1 MNKGGAMDI
10 GFFELLTPVTYW
22 LLIIMWSFILYFYIR
37 RLRADWRQGS
47 LMLLLFIIL
56 TIDAFRTL
64 FESFYFGA
72 WYTARVGLLP
82 MDIHDFL
89 VQPHMVI
96 IPKLLNVFAAGLVIT
111 ILFRFWLPREG
122 EEISNLETTVRRRT
136 LELSETV
143 EKLKSE
149 VRHSKR
155 MDEALTAREREFRT
169 LAENSPDNIA
179 RYDTTGRVLYCN
191 PRLLETLGERREEE
205 FLRKTPLECFPG
217 GEFREYQ
224 KKIEQVLQSGEEAS
238 CDLVL
243 PDIGK
248 GERFHNIRFVA
259 ERDQNGA
266 LTGVMTIGRDI
277 TERKRAEE
285 ERNANLRFFK
295 RMDRINQAIQGTA
308 DLEEMMGN
316 VLDAVLAIFDC
327 DRAYLLY
334 PCDPQATSCSVS
346 MERHKPEYPGAM
358 SFGIALPVGQELAEK
373 FHLLLNSNHPVK
385 FGPQTANKPV
395 PPQISERFG
404 IRSMLAT
411 ALYPREGKPWEFG
424 IHQCSREQDWTAE
437 EEKLFQEIGH
447 RLGDALSTLLVD
459 RDLRQSERRFIT
471 LVNQAAD
478 AFFVHDQ
485 EGCFLNVNR
494 TACESLGY
502 TREELLAM
510 NVADVDAEFVSH
522 VHVKN
527 FWSKLTPDHPVTL
540 EGMHKRKNGTTFPVE
555 VRLCLSQL
563 DDRRVI
569 LALARDITER
579 KAAGEELKR
588 LNEELERRV
597 KERTAELEQNNEE
610 LEQMNQLFVGRE
622 LRMVE
627 LKERILALEE
637 QCGRSADVAG
647 GSGAPSGEG

>member
-1 MNKGGAMDI
+1 
-10 GFFELLTPVTYW
+10 
-22 LLIIMWSFILYFYIR
+22 
-37 RLRADWRQGS
+37 
-47 LMLLLFIIL
+47 
-56 TIDAFRTL
+56 
-64 FESFYFGA
+64 
-72 WYTARVGLLP
+72 
-82 MDIHDFL
+82 
-89 VQPHMVI
+89 
-96 IPKLLNVFAAGLVIT
+96 
-111 ILFRFWLPREG
+111 
-122 EEISNLETTVRRRT
+122 
-136 LELSETV
+136 
-143 EKLKSE
+143 
-149 VRHSKR
+149 
-155 MDEALTAREREFRT
+155 
-169 LAENSPDNIA
+169 
-179 RYDTTGRVLYCN
+179 
-191 PRLLETLGERREEE
+191 
-205 FLRKTPLECFPG
+205 
-217 GEFREYQ
+217 
-224 KKIEQVLQSGEEAS
+224 
-238 CDLVL
+238 
-243 PDIGK
+243 
-248 GERFHNIRFVA
+248 
-259 ERDQNGA
+259 
-266 LTGVMTIGRDI
+266 MTIGRDI
-277 TERKRAEE
+277 TERKQAEE

-437 EEKLFQEIGH
+437 EEKLFQEIGR

-522 VHVKN
+522 AHVKN
-527 FWSKLTPDHPVTL
+527 FWSKLTLDHPVTL

-555 VRLCLSQL
+555 VRLCLSQF